1 MNSNSYAKKLALHIR
16 CIGTSLWPKTTIDSP
31 WTSHRNRL
39 QFCIKWMCPLRKD
52 QQCTELRFVHFLSDF
67 FKAGTGEQD
76 IHNPKKVWKVTCKI
90 ARVFAEICRFYQK
103 VSLKWPHFTHKVT
116 PFFSFKNILFPDKNE
131 FLEFLY
137 K

>member
-1 MNSNSYAKKLALHIR
+1 MRVSQEQNQTERVEKMMMSTEPSTNPINILPSHLLALFTW
-16 CIGTSLWPKTTIDSP
+16 CSSSWQVSQ
-31 WTSHRNRL
+31 S
-39 QFCIKWMCPLRKD
+39 
-52 QQCTELRFVHFLSDF
+52 TELRFVHFLSDF

-76 IHNPKKVWKVTCKI
+76 IQNPKKVWKVTCKI